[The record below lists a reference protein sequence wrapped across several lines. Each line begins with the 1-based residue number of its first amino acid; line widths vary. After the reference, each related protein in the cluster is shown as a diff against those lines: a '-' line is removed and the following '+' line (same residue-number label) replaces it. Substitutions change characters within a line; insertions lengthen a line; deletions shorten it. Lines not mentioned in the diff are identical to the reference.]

1 MGEKEKVKE
10 KLQNVFDE
18 LIKEIESIKEIKDE
32 NSIKFKEY
40 FDNIIQQIDREKMD
54 SNEILDS
61 PLKEEDQERFVNYY
75 SPLFEKKETFI
86 KKCLKEN
93 NNDYQKTLDKLEK
106 ITNKKSQDYIYYI
119 IY

>member
-1 MGEKEKVKE
+1 MGEKEKLKE

-86 KKCLKEN
+86 KKCLKKN
-93 NNDYQKTLDKLEK
+93 NNDYQKTLDTLEK
-106 ITNKKSQDYIYYI
+106 ITNKKS
-119 IY
+119 

>member
-10 KLQNVFDE
+10 KLQNAFDE

-40 FDNIIQQIDREKMD
+40 FDNIIQRIDEEKMD
-54 SNEILDS
+54 SNEFLDS

-75 SPLFEKKETFI
+75 SPSFKKKETFI

-93 NNDYQKTLDKLEK
+93 NNDYQKTLDTLEK
-106 ITNKKSQDYIYYI
+106 ITNKKS
-119 IY
+119 

>member
-1 MGEKEKVKE
+1 MGAKEKLKE

-61 PLKEEDQERFVNYY
+61 PLKEEDQDRFVDYY
-75 SPLFEKKETFI
+75 SSLISKKKTYI

-93 NNDYQKTLDKLEK
+93 NNDYQKTLDTL
-106 ITNKKSQDYIYYI
+106 KKKTHES
-119 IY
+119 

>member
-75 SPLFEKKETFI
+75 SSEFNKKQI
-86 KKCLKEN
+86 SVKKCLKEN
-93 NNDYQKTLDKLEK
+93 NNDFQKTLDKLK
-106 ITNKKSQDYIYYI
+106 KKTNNES
-119 IY
+119 

>member
-40 FDNIIQQIDREKMD
+40 FDNIIQQIDEEKMD
-54 SNEILDS
+54 SNEFLDS

-75 SPLFEKKETFI
+75 SSEFNKKQI
-86 KKCLKEN
+86 SVKKCLKEN
-93 NNDYQKTLDKLEK
+93 NNDFQKTLDKLK
-106 ITNKKSQDYIYYI
+106 KKTNNES
-119 IY
+119 

>member
-1 MGEKEKVKE
+1 MGEKEKLKE
-10 KLQNVFDE
+10 KLQNAFDD

-93 NNDYQKTLDKLEK
+93 NNDYQKTLDTLEK
-106 ITNKKSQDYIYYI
+106 ITNKKS
-119 IY
+119 

>member
-1 MGEKEKVKE
+1 MGEKEKLKE

-75 SPLFEKKETFI
+75 SSKFNKKQI
-86 KKCLKEN
+86 SVKKCLKEN
-93 NNDYQKTLDKLEK
+93 NNDYQKTLDTLEK
-106 ITNKKSQDYIYYI
+106 ITNKKS
-119 IY
+119 

>member
-10 KLQNVFDE
+10 KLQKAFDE

-40 FDNIIQQIDREKMD
+40 FDNIIQRIDEEKMD
-54 SNEILDS
+54 SNEFLDS

-75 SPLFEKKETFI
+75 SSEFNKKQI
-86 KKCLKEN
+86 SVKKCLKEN
-93 NNDYQKTLDKLEK
+93 NNDFQKTLDKLK
-106 ITNKKSQDYIYYI
+106 KKTNNES
-119 IY
+119 